1 MHDPFITLSD
11 AGFST
16 KDGAGSGGPGEWTPE
31 LIASLDWLRLAEL
44 VRAIAAHAGCELAGS
59 RVLADGALVFG
70 MLEQPASAYPQRAL
84 VKISGWN
91 EWGATPESVSRFAK
105 EVSTASQTRGVLVAP
120 AGFSASALMAAQA
133 HRIEAVDA
141 PALCAVLQTLP
152 PERSDLFYTIA
163 TTGAYTEPT
172 CPICLDKLERVDTD
186 AHDRAPAIQVIS
198 ERGLYAGHVT
208 CDLLDIV
215 AGAEVEFL
223 YPVQARA
230 MRVCGQ
236 AMGDFSCD
244 GTVTIEAGGTLDGR
258 IAARSVNVLDGGELR
273 GQFRI
278 LEGRGLKPFVTKPDR
293 WHWSCRNLHGKDGC
307 AAVLF
312 EPHG

>member
-11 AGFST
+11 AGFFS
-16 KDGAGSGGPGEWTPE
+16 KDGAGCAGPGEWTPE

-59 RVLADGALVFG
+59 RVLPDGALVFG
-70 MLEQPASAYPQRAL
+70 MLEQPATAHPQRAL

-91 EWGATPESVSRFAK
+91 EWGATPENVSHFAR
-105 EVSTASQTRGVLVAP
+105 EVQTAQNTRGVLVAP
-120 AGFSASALMAAQA
+120 AGFSASALMAAQE

-141 PALCAVLQTLP
+141 AALCAVLKTLP

-172 CPICLDKLERVDTD
+172 CPVCLNKLERVDTD
-186 AHDRAPAIQVIS
+186 THDRPPAIQVIAD
-198 ERGLYAGHVT
+198 RGLHAGYVT
-208 CDLLDIV
+208 CDLLDIA

-230 MRVCGQ
+230 IRVCGQ

-258 IAARSVNVLDGGELR
+258 IAARSVNVLEGGELR

-278 LEGRGLKPFVTKPDR
+278 LEGRSLKPFVTKPDR
-293 WHWSCRNLHGKDGC
+293 WHWSCRNLEGKEGC
-307 AAVLF
+307 ARVLF